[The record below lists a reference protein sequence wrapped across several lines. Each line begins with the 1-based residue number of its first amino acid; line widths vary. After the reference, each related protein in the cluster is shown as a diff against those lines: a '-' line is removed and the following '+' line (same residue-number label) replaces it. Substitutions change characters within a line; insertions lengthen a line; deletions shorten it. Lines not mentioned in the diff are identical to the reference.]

1 MPDDDKSTD
10 TSTGTEGAP
19 PNGDTG
25 APPANGSTTPPT
37 DKPDTGATGKAGDD
51 TDWKARARQHE
62 DRSKANKVAA
72 DAAAQERDQAKAT
85 LDALR
90 KALDPNAKDDEDPSE
105 TAKRAISERDQ
116 TVGELRAERLERA
129 AEKAARR
136 LKVDEVALLDSRGF
150 VTALAKLDPKGDGF
164 AEDLEAAV
172 NAAVGSNPR
181 LKVDDKPTPPPP
193 STADMGGGGEGKTG
207 APKTVEEARA
217 ARRKRRTG

>member
-25 APPANGSTTPPT
+25 TPPATGSTT
-37 DKPDTGATGKAGDD
+37 DTTTAPATGKADGDGD
-51 TDWKARARQHE
+51 STDWKAHSRKNE
-62 DRSKANKVAA
+62 DRAKANKAAA
-72 DAAAQERDQAKAT
+72 DAAAKERDEAKAT

-90 KALDPNAKDDEDPSE
+90 KALDPNAKDDEDPSAVA
-105 TAKRAISERDQ
+105 TRAITERDQ